1 MTAEPPG
8 EESGPPTSADAAR
21 ILAELSP
28 VTQRS
33 WRLARDAMLARPLLA
48 WGLAW
53 AAGAIVYQFVAG
65 PAGAALGTAA
75 CAAAAAA
82 TWAVRPRDV
91 RLGSERRFAL
101 IWVVFL
107 AISPLLV
114 AVAAPANAHLMVV
127 FLASL
132 WAVAMLLYGLSIQ
145 DLPLAAVGLVTLVV
159 AAAARIFAPRSAVLA
174 VGIAG
179 GLAMAGLGGW
189 RMRWKTGRPR

>member
-1 MTAEPPG
+1 MTADPPG
-8 EESGPPTSADAAR
+8 EGAGPPTSADASR
-21 ILAELSP
+21 ILAGLSP
-28 VTQRS
+28 VTRRS
-33 WRLARDAMLARPLLA
+33 RRLARDAMLARPLLA

-53 AAGAIVYQFVAG
+53 AAGAIIYQFVAG

-107 AISPLLV
+107 ASSPLLV
-114 AVAAPANAHLMVV
+114 AVAAPANAHVMVV

-132 WAVAMLLYGLSIQ
+132 WAVAMLLYGLGLQ

-159 AAAARIFAPRSAVLA
+159 AAAARILAPRWAVLA

-179 GLAMAGLGGW
+179 GLAMATLGGW
-189 RMRWKTGRPR
+189 RMRWKAGRPG